1 MSKVN
6 TYFENNIG
14 RNILAL
20 QILVYYTNIAA
31 ILTILVIC
39 LNLLVVVLNTI
50 SVIILITC
58 DVMRMKI

>member
-1 MSKVN
+1 VFNSIIKGMSKVN

-31 ILTILVIC
+31 IFNYFS
-39 LNLLVVVLNTI
+39 NLFKFVSSSIEYN
-50 SVIILITC
+50 
-58 DVMRMKI
+58 